1 MKIKKIVSIVI
12 VLIIN
17 LSVLMIFKNID
28 YSLLTCILS
37 YFVVTMV
44 AIFKPELIGN
54 DKISDSSVKLKEN
67 LWSFVV
73 IVILL
78 IILIL

>member
-17 LSVLMIFKNID
+17 LSILMVFKNID

>member
-1 MKIKKIVSIVI
+1 MKIKRIVSMVV

-17 LSVLMIFKNID
+17 LCVLMIFKNID

-44 AIFKPELIGN
+44 TIFKPEFIGT
-54 DKISDSSVKLKEN
+54 DKISDSSVKLKKN